1 VASTNGSASRDLGTL
16 AVEEPEAMPTDIE
29 RVLRA
34 LASELRIEILD
45 AMLSG
50 APSPVQV
57 SRRLDLPLGTVAYH
71 VRFLREAG
79 LITIVEKRPARGA
92 VENLY
97 EVTDLGRRAR
107 TAVTGLL
114 QAVSGD
120 SDPAPKWG

>member
-1 VASTNGSASRDLGTL
+1 
-16 AVEEPEAMPTDIE
+16 MPTDIE

-45 AMLSG
+45 AMIAGSR
-50 APSPVQV
+50 SPVQV
-57 SRRLDLPLGTVAYH
+57 SRRLELPLGTVAYH

-97 EVTDLGRRAR
+97 DVTDLGRRAR

-114 QAVSGD
+114 QAVAGD
-120 SDPAPKWG
+120 SGSAEPPGWR